1 MSPFTK
7 EHIDKAI
14 EIYNFLEPQGYN
26 LKIVKKDTPTVDEHH
41 LSRNKDKD
49 KEGLIIGIVK
59 EIVDGKPVYDSPEVE
74 KFNDNEYYVVTKT
87 MLSSIPSITNPFST
101 ETKSETDSSVKG
113 GTKYTIK
120 IGGKRKTVKK
130 SKSKTTKKH

>member
-14 EIYNFLEPQGYN
+14 EIYDFLEKQGYN

-41 LSRNKDKD
+41 LSKKDNA
-49 KEGLIIGIVK
+49 LIIGIVK
-59 EIVDGKPVYDSPEVE
+59 EIVDGKPVYEPEVE

-87 MLSSIPSITNPFST
+87 MLSSIPSIPNPFNST